1 MNSLFTVS
9 ILNCTSQKAAL
20 GRQDVIPADS
30 PEKSK
35 ESKEIDPQGRKNS
48 PKSGQD
54 RIGQVFV
61 YVIAGSNGF
70 ERVAVLPI
78 GSVRK
83 AAFHDSEK
91 PHFLDIFSYF

>member
-1 MNSLFTVS
+1 M
-9 ILNCTSQKAAL
+9 LNYREFYGDGLVVTSYL
-20 GRQDVIPADS
+20 RIRR
-30 PEKSK
+30 KSK
-35 ESKEIDPQGRKNS
+35 ESKEIDP
-48 PKSGQD
+48 SGWGKFAEIVGDD

-83 AAFHDSEK
+83 VAFHYSR
-91 PHFLDIFSYF
+91 FRIFWIFFSNF